1 MFRGRRYLLTCKWCS
16 AHGYKLTVMLWS
28 RMSRTP
34 FDASGHP
41 EAAVDA
47 LGRETRTVFDRRGN
61 LTLHLDA
68 AGHVTRIEYGT
79 ERRKGPPRARPDALG
94 HTWTHAYDARGNRIR
109 STDPLGRSTATGYDA
124 RSLSLEKRA
133 THPPRF
139 LIQSAVPMKLSRS
152 RTRSASGTPVSPIAW
167 SMHATHW
174 SRSLMPMENGM
185 CRMRRRGWPKRSM

>member
-1 MFRGRRYLLTCKWCS
+1 
-16 AHGYKLTVMLWS
+16 
-28 RMSRTP
+28 MSRTP

-68 AGHVTRIEYGT
+68 AGHATRIDYGT
-79 ERRKGPPRARPDALG
+79 EDGAKDRPVRVTDALG
-94 HTWTHAYDARGNRIR
+94 HTWTHEYDARGNRIR
-109 STDPLGRSTATGYDA
+109 STDPLGRSTATEYDV
-124 RSLSLEKRA
+124 RGLSLEKGA

-139 LIQSAVPMKLSRS
+139 LIQSAVPIKLSRS
-152 RTRSASGTPVSPIAW
+152 LTRSASGTPVSPIAW
-167 SMHATHW
+167 SIQATHW